1 MTDARS
7 KPKIGSMTIS
17 SITLSA
23 GAALGALAVLF
34 LALFGAPAAAVALV
48 ALAAA
53 GAATGAWW
61 TSGREAKATE
71 ESLAK
76 VAHELRTP
84 LTSVMGILELLDDD
98 SPVPLE
104 PEERVELLSLAR
116 QDSLLLGGHVANLHS
131 ASRLARDLL
140 DPKRDPIDL
149 RGLCVAAINLAP
161 SVAGRTYVD
170 HVADP
175 GAMGDRGLVLQI
187 LTNLVQ
193 NTERYAPDGSIEVGF
208 EHRGDRIRLYFSDD
222 GPGIAGRDRE
232 RVFRSTASRGGLG
245 LGLGLSRELARAMG
259 GDLEIV
265 DPQRSGTTFVLDL
278 PRALLPDQQRDPGR
292 VQAAPTAVALA
303 PRSRVLLD
311 MTEALTERSLD
322 RMVAGLQKLYS
333 GLLGADGGVLMALD
347 PVGRLRPA
355 GSFGLSADAAILA
368 DDPLLAGVIESCQP
382 IRVEQL
388 DSSGPWPQVLG
399 GDAALFL
406 PVADGE
412 RAVGVLAIGWSDAT
426 GLPDGGSFDVA
437 VAMSKLAALAI
448 SRSSHAADAEFERRV
463 RSSVME
469 ALPIAISVFAGDPP
483 KVIDWN
489 RRERMMLGIH
499 DDAER
504 PSDLDASQHK
514 FEVRFA
520 DGTPLTVDNS
530 PVTRAIRTGQS
541 AGPFL
546 LLVRRADGTE
556 VVTRTYCAPF
566 HDGEGGVT
574 GAVVTSEEIDVTS
587 AVSPGFDVGEVA

>member
-1 MTDARS
+1 
-7 KPKIGSMTIS
+7 MTIS
-17 SITLSA
+17 STTLSA
-23 GAALGALAVLF
+23 GAALAALAALLLV
-34 LALFGAPAAAVALV
+34 LFGAPAAVVAIV
-48 ALAAA
+48 VLAAA
-53 GAATGAWW
+53 AVAAAAWW
-61 TSGREAKATE
+61 VSRREAKATE

-84 LTSVMGILELLDDD
+84 LTSVVGILELLDDD

-104 PEERVELLSLAR
+104 PEERIELLSLAR
-116 QDSLLLGGHVANLHS
+116 QDSLLLSGHVANLHV
-131 ASRLARDLL
+131 ASRIARDLL
-140 DPKRDPIDL
+140 EPKRDPIDL
-149 RGLCVAAINLAP
+149 RGLCVAAINLVP
-161 SVAGRTYVD
+161 SVAGRTYVA

-193 NTERYAPDGSIEVGF
+193 NSERYAAEGSIEVGF
-208 EHRGDRIRLYFSDD
+208 EHRGDRICLYFSDD
-222 GPGIAGRDRE
+222 GPGIVGRDRE
-232 RVFRSTASRGGLG
+232 RVFRSPASRGGLG

-265 DPQRSGTTFVLDL
+265 DPRRSGATFALEL
-278 PRALLPDQQRDPGR
+278 PRAVLPDRQRHPDF
-292 VQAAPTAVALA
+292 VHVAPTWAALA

-333 GLLGADGGVLMALD
+333 GLLGAAGGVLMAVD
-347 PVGRLRPA
+347 PIGGIRPA
-355 GSFGLSADAAILA
+355 GSFGTSVGADILA
-368 DDPLLAGVIESCQP
+368 DDPLLAGVIESGLP

-388 DSSGPWPQVLG
+388 DSSGPWPGVLG
-399 GDAALFL
+399 GDAALFM

-412 RAVGVLAIGWSDAT
+412 RSVGVLAIGWSDAT
-426 GLPDGGSFDVA
+426 GLPDGGGFDVA

-448 SRSSHAADAEFERRV
+448 SRSSHAADAEFERRL

-483 KVIDWN
+483 RVVDWN
-489 RRERMMLGIH
+489 RRERLMLGIH

-514 FEVRFA
+514 YEVRFA
-520 DGTPLTVDNS
+520 DGTPLTVENA

-546 LLVRRADGTE
+546 LLVRRPDGSE

-574 GAVVTSEEIDVTS
+574 GAVVTSEEIDVAS